1 MVAIMFIILLGLMVL
16 VPAMIL
22 VALKR
27 YMGSRCM
34 VLKKVIILLVWGFL
48 ILFLILVVLYFMTRM
63 LYFLAS

>member
-1 MVAIMFIILLGLMVL
+1 MFIILLGLMVL